1 METAQEEAN
10 KILKDWID
18 TLPDCGTKNIWLTE
32 LSLCGSSVAS
42 NRWAMELAAK
52 TSNVAMVKL
61 ILSLGTPKEY
71 GGNSLLYACQLG
83 CTEVVKLL
91 LPVSKKIPNAFYSA
105 SRNGHTEIVKMLLKC
120 KNASEN
126 YGSMLSSATVAGH
139 TDVIKLLFS
148 VCGKAIIQ
156 DALFHAVLS
165 KKVEV
170 LDLFIP
176 QCVNK
181 TNINDVLTTAAE
193 IGCVEM
199 CERLLPLTTSKTQI
213 NNALFAAVE
222 ERRANVIDFL
232 ATKSNCSVVYARC
245 LKKNVD
251 AKLLIPHLIQ
261 EENMEQR
268 KKIGKELQSI
278 KKQKVLSSPKR
289 KM

>member
-1 METAQEEAN
+1 MKATQEEAE

-18 TLPDCGTKNIWLTE
+18 TLPDCSTKNNWLTD
-32 LSLCGSSVAS
+32 LHRSSVVR
-42 NRWAMELAAK
+42 NKWAMELAAQ
-52 TSNVAMVKL
+52 NGHVAMVEL
-61 ILSLGTPKEY
+61 ILSLRTSKEY
-71 GGNSLLYACQLG
+71 GSEPFLYACQLG
-83 CTEVVKLL
+83 HTNVVKLL
-91 LPVSKKIPNAFYSA
+91 IPVSKKIPNAFYSA
-105 SRNGHTEIVKMLLKC
+105 SRNGHIEVVKLLLKC
-120 KNASEN
+120 KNAHEN
-126 YGSMLSSATVAGH
+126 YGSMLSSAAVAGH
-139 TDVIKLLFS
+139 TEIIKLLFS
-148 VCGKAIIQ
+148 VCDKTIIQ

-165 KKVEV
+165 KRVEV

-181 TNINDVLTTAAE
+181 NNIDDVLTTAAE

-199 CERLLPLTTSKTQI
+199 CERLLPLTTNKTQI

-222 ERRANVIDFL
+222 GGKANVIDL
-232 ATKSNCSVVYARC
+232 LSPKSNCSVVYARC

-251 AKLLIPHLIQ
+251 VKLLVPHLIQ
-261 EENMEQR
+261 EENVEQR